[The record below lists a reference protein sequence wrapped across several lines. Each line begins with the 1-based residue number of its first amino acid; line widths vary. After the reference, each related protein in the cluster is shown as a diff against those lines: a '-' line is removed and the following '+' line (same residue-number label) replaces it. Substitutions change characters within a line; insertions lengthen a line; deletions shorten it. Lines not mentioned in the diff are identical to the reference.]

1 MPRIKCS
8 FSKFSI
14 DIQYFDIFL
23 QLPGSHSYGLKAEVN
38 DFKNGLF
45 MLSACSPKSLFKG
58 G

>member
-38 DFKNGLF
+38 DFKNGL
-45 MLSACSPKSLFKG
+45 LC
-58 G
+58 